1 MGDILHMDAAFIR
14 HFVQTEF
21 SGKESLIVMFMR
33 IFRAFLT
40 LSLIVRRYNVPL
52 PTTTLPVLGH
62 LSRFS
67 KIALYCIYSFAQYV
81 LPF

>member
-33 IFRAFLT
+33 IFRAFL
-40 LSLIVRRYNVPL
+40 I
-52 PTTTLPVLGH
+52 VLGT
-62 LSRFS
+62 
-67 KIALYCIYSFAQYV
+67 
-81 LPF
+81 